1 MQGTRICLL
10 LGGLLLA
17 LAGSNVQAEALQPDP
32 AWQQGK
38 LDNGFTWQLLTTPQR
53 PNDRI
58 ELRLVVRTGSLAE
71 NPQQQGFAHFLPRL
85 ALIRSDGFTTA
96 QLQSFWQ
103 QAINNQRPV
112 SPAVTSYDFTSYN
125 LSLPIGRPDLVK
137 TALHWLV
144 DTTGKMVITPDSV
157 HAAWQAPQDPIDAVP
172 TDSGNGW
179 WRYRI
184 NGSTLTGHSP
194 EVLPAKTAKS
204 ADFGKFYHQWYTPDV
219 MTLYV
224 VGNVDSRAMVEQ
236 IKSAFASL
244 KGSRQTAQTMPTLS
258 DVTPKV
264 MSAFDASAIQDR
276 LSLMWSMPW
285 QTIQDS
291 PALNAYWRSD
301 LAREALFLHL
311 QQALKST
318 PESKESKDG
327 GAIQPALGFDCNV
340 QYQHAQCAVRM
351 EAPREAIQPG
361 LKRLAS
367 ELVKVRD
374 NGISQAEFD
383 ALVAQQKDQLGQ
395 LFATYARTD
404 TGILMSQRL
413 RSQQNGVV
421 DIAPEQYQKLRQE
434 FLSTLTLA
442 DFNQELKQELSHDPS
457 ILLVQPKGEAELN
470 VKALQDTYD
479 SIVVPTAATPA
490 DAPSTTDASQASTS
504 SGSSSGTGVSGT
516 VQ

>member
-1 MQGTRICLL
+1 MQGTRIRLL

-17 LAGSNVQAEALQPDP
+17 SAYSNVQAEALQPDP

-38 LDNGFTWQLLTTPQR
+38 LDNGFNWQLLTTPQR

-85 ALIRSDGFTTA
+85 ALIRSEGFTTA

-103 QAINNQRPV
+103 QAIDNQRPM

-125 LSLPIGRPDLVK
+125 LSLPNGRPDLIK
-137 TALHWLV
+137 SALHWLV
-144 DTTGKMVITPDSV
+144 DTGGKMVVTPDSL
-157 HAAWQAPQDPIDAVP
+157 HAAWQAPQDPIDSVP
-172 TDSGNGW
+172 SDSGDGW

-184 NGSTLTGHSP
+184 GGSTLVGHSP
-194 EVLPAKTAKS
+194 ELLPAKTVKA
-204 ADFGKFYHQWYTPDV
+204 ADLGKFYHQWYTPDV

-224 VGNVDSRAMVEQ
+224 VGNVDSRAMAEQ

-244 KGSRQTAQTMPTLS
+244 KGSRQIPQTMPTLS
-258 DVTPKV
+258 DVAPKV
-264 MSAFDASAIQDR
+264 MSTFDPSLTQDR

-285 QTIQDS
+285 QPIQDS

-311 QQALKST
+311 QQALKT
-318 PESKESKDG
+318 PADSKESKDG
-327 GAIQPALGFDCNV
+327 GSIQPALGFDCRV

-351 EAPREAIQPG
+351 EAPKEAIQPA
-361 LKRLAS
+361 LKRLAG

-374 NGISQAEFD
+374 NGLSQAEFD
-383 ALVAQQKDQLGQ
+383 ALVAQKKDQLGQ
-395 LFATYARTD
+395 LFAIYARTD
-404 TGILMSQRL
+404 TGVLMSQRL

-421 DIAPEQYQKLRQE
+421 DIAPEQYQKLRQA
-434 FLSTLTLA
+434 FLSTLTLP
-442 DFNQELKQELSHDPS
+442 DFNQELKQQLSHDPS
-457 ILLVQPKGEAELN
+457 MMLVQPKGEAELS
-470 VKALQDTYD
+470 VKTLQDTYD

-490 DAPSTTDASQASTS
+490 DAPPSTDASQASTS
-504 SGSSSGTGVSGT
+504 AGSGSSTT